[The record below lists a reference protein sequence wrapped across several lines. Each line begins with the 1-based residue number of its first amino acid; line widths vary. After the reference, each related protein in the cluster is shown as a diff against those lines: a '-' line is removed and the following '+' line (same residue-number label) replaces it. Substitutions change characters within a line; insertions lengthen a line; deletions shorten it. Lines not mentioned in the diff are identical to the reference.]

1 MIQFFLLQLGLPF
14 FSLWFSFGVY
24 FRMCQF
30 YIWNNVTIC
39 FWPSLVHKVPRFSV
53 IRTTPEEHGSQGC
66 TGHSSSFT
74 VHSLLAN
81 WAPFF
86 FFLIRDQ
93 LLHKWNIFFRKMVIP
108 PNTPL
113 AVETSNQKPDVCS
126 IPQALNSTRAATRNK
141 GASLC
146 QQSLTR
152 HGLAGA
158 GVEGSGCG
166 TSRCPTTLLSGLSN
180 ATTTCQPSGAL
191 LPASCLSTG
200 TYSSCLSKTLCPSI
214 SISPFPPPLQSLAT
228 TILLFDSMNLTILN
242 TWYNGIA

>member
-1 MIQFFLLQLGLPF
+1 M
-14 FSLWFSFGVY
+14 
-24 FRMCQF
+24 
-30 YIWNNVTIC
+30 
-39 FWPSLVHKVPRFSV
+39 VPKDV
-53 IRTTPEEHGSQGC
+53 QD
-66 TGHSSSFT
+66 T
-74 VHSLLAN
+74 VHLSQYTVYLLIGCL
-81 WAPFF
+81 FF

-191 LPASCLSTG
+191 CQLAVCQLE
-200 TYSSCLSKTLCPSI
+200 LI
-214 SISPFPPPLQSLAT
+214 PLA
-228 TILLFDSMNLTILN
+228 
-242 TWYNGIA
+242 